1 MHIMFTVEQ
10 GTAAGDIQEWCPEHC
25 NTETL
30 PSYINIINHPQ
41 NTFFFTFLFVPT
53 GFRISEERL
62 FYLDIVAMIG
72 LETLGREKISKG
84 ILNIRKFV
92 DTFPL
97 HISTHILLVVTFK
110 TF

>member
-1 MHIMFTVEQ
+1 
-10 GTAAGDIQEWCPEHC
+10 
-25 NTETL
+25 
-30 PSYINIINHPQ
+30 
-41 NTFFFTFLFVPT
+41 
-53 GFRISEERL
+53 
-62 FYLDIVAMIG
+62 MIG

-92 DTFPL
+92 DTFPI

>member
-41 NTFFFTFLFVPT
+41 NTLFFLHFFLSLQVSGSQKKDF
-53 GFRISEERL
+53 FIW
-62 FYLDIVAMIG
+62 
-72 LETLGREKISKG
+72 TL
-84 ILNIRKFV
+84 
-92 DTFPL
+92 
-97 HISTHILLVVTFK
+97 
-110 TF
+110 